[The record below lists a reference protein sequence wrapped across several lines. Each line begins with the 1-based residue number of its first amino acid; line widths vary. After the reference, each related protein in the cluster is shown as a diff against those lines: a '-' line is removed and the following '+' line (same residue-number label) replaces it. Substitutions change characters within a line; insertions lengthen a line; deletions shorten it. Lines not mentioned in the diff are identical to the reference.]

1 MHYSWP
7 AATRVF
13 CRAQKEFPQTGTGDA
28 KVEGVMNVISSSK
41 SSFTMANT
49 PVQQIMQAPN
59 VLGYVQCSES
69 GDVIVQEGNEV
80 DVLANVLVYFQQVA
94 GLIGES
100 FGLEDFQEAQVQ
112 GKSLTVICVPHQG
125 GAVGV
130 ILNSRAR
137 INETVA
143 QVRQALASA

>member
-1 MHYSWP
+1 
-7 AATRVF
+7 
-13 CRAQKEFPQTGTGDA
+13 
-28 KVEGVMNVISSSK
+28 MNVIVSSK
-41 SSFTMANT
+41 FTTAMNNPT
-49 PVQQIMQAPN
+49 VQQIMQAPN
-59 VLGYVQCSES
+59 VLGYVQCSDS

-100 FGLEDFQEAQVQ
+100 FGLEDFQEAQIQ
-112 GKSLTVICVPHQG
+112 GKSLTVVCLPHQG

-143 QVRQALASA
+143 AVRQALAAG

>member
-1 MHYSWP
+1 
-7 AATRVF
+7 
-13 CRAQKEFPQTGTGDA
+13 
-28 KVEGVMNVISSSK
+28 MNAIGSK
-41 SSFTMANT
+41 IANYMDNT

-100 FGLEDFQEAQVQ
+100 FGLEDFQEAQIQ
-112 GKSLTVICVPHQG
+112 GKALTVICLPYQG

-137 INETVA
+137 INETVGI
-143 QVRQALASA
+143 VRQALAAG

>member
-1 MHYSWP
+1 MEFS
-7 AATRVF
+7 AKTVF
-13 CRAQKEFPQTGTGDA
+13 AMT
-28 KVEGVMNVISSSK
+28 
-41 SSFTMANT
+41 NT

-100 FGLEDFQEAQVQ
+100 FGLEDFQEAQIQ
-112 GKSLTVICVPHQG
+112 GKALTVLCLPHRG

-137 INETVA
+137 INETITL
-143 QVRQALASA
+143 VRQTLAHS

>member
-1 MHYSWP
+1 
-7 AATRVF
+7 
-13 CRAQKEFPQTGTGDA
+13 
-28 KVEGVMNVISSSK
+28 MNVTSQSAYAM
-41 SSFTMANT
+41 TNT
-49 PVQQIMQAPN
+49 SVQQIMQAPN

-100 FGLEDFQEAQVQ
+100 FGLEDFQEAQIQ
-112 GKSLTVICVPHQG
+112 GKSLTVLCLPHQG

-137 INETVA
+137 INETLGL
-143 QVRQALASA
+143 VRQALASA

>member
-1 MHYSWP
+1 
-7 AATRVF
+7 
-13 CRAQKEFPQTGTGDA
+13 
-28 KVEGVMNVISSSK
+28 MNAFSSSK
-41 SSFTMANT
+41 LANTMTNT

-94 GLIGES
+94 ALIGES
-100 FGLEDFQEAQVQ
+100 FGLEDFQEAQIQ
-112 GKSLTVICVPHQG
+112 GRSLTVICVPHQG

-137 INETVA
+137 INETVSL
-143 QVRQALASA
+143 VRHALANA

>member
-1 MHYSWP
+1 MS
-7 AATRVF
+7 AMT
-13 CRAQKEFPQTGTGDA
+13 
-28 KVEGVMNVISSSK
+28 NSS
-41 SSFTMANT
+41 
-49 PVQQIMQAPN
+49 VQQIMQAPN

-69 GDVIVQEGNEV
+69 GDAIVQEGNEV

-100 FGLEDFQEAQVQ
+100 FGLEDFQEAQIQ

-130 ILNSRAR
+130 ILNSRTR

-143 QVRQALASA
+143 LIRQTLAEL

>member
-1 MHYSWP
+1 MD
-7 AATRVF
+7 F
-13 CRAQKEFPQTGTGDA
+13 
-28 KVEGVMNVISSSK
+28 SSK
-41 SSFTMANT
+41 TVFAMTNS

-94 GLIGES
+94 RLIGES
-100 FGLEDFQEAQVQ
+100 FGLEDFQEAQIQ
-112 GKSLTVICVPHQG
+112 GRALTVVCLPHQG

-137 INETVA
+137 INETVSLI
-143 QVRQALASA
+143 RQSLAGN